1 MADKLPYQIKLKISS
16 LKPENI
22 GKALEYL
29 KELMSDYDTGG
40 ETGAT
45 VTIEHVRWAPLE
57 SIMDDFE
64 AWRLNN
70 PNIAIDDD
78 GWGMK
83 RPAVRPET
91 IAARMRSAHRT
102 PMDDMI
108 KNALGESDE
117 DV

>member
-22 GKALEYL
+22 GKALDYL
-29 KELMSDYDTGG
+29 RELMSDYDTGG

-45 VTIEHVRWAPLE
+45 VTIEHTRWAPLE

-64 AWRLNN
+64 QWRLNN
-70 PNIAIDDD
+70 PNIAIEDD

-83 RPAVRPET
+83 RPAIRPET
-91 IAARMRSAHRT
+91 LQARLRAAHRT
-102 PMDDMI
+102 PIDDMLRDTLEERDD
-108 KNALGESDE
+108 A
-117 DV
+117 